1 MEIKNSIEITT
12 SRGERTY
19 SLHVPSGAPWGE
31 LFDAAHE
38 IFSKVSELV
47 SEAVQNAV
55 PQPAQPDAADNAN
68 AVTPEPTPDAVPT
81 DAPVAPEDQAAQN

>member
-1 MEIKNSIEITT
+1 MDIKNCIEITT

-19 SLHVPSGAPWGE
+19 TLHVPSGAPWGE

-55 PQPAQPDAADNAN
+55 PQPVQDDTENSNAA
-68 AVTPEPTPDAVPT
+68 TPESAPSTAPA
-81 DAPVAPEDQAAQN
+81 DAPVEPVDPAAQN

>member
-1 MEIKNSIEITT
+1 MDIKNCIEITT

-19 SLHVPSGAPWGE
+19 TLHVPSGAPWGE

-55 PQPAQPDAADNAN
+55 PQPAQPDTADNAT
-68 AVTPEPTPDAVPT
+68 AATPESAPSTAPA
-81 DAPVAPEDQAAQN
+81 DAPVEPVDPASQN